1 MLDPFSKYRTATA
14 MTSNSSN
21 QLLFIF
27 DEVVKL
33 LYQAK
38 RAIGEQDI
46 ETKYKAL
53 NRATEVFYIL
63 KSGSDAQQGENHKKI
78 DNFYG
83 STIYALERAN
93 IYATT
98 PEDID
103 PLINGLKEVRKA
115 LKESTETAPDKQL

>member
-1 MLDPFSKYRTATA
+1 MLDPFSKYRAATA
-14 MTSNSSN
+14 MTTDSNH

-27 DEVVKL
+27 DEVIKL

-46 ETKYKAL
+46 EAKYKIL

-63 KSGSDAQQGENHKKI
+63 KSGTDAQQGENHKKI

-83 STIYALERAN
+83 STISALERAN
-93 IYATT
+93 ISATT
-98 PEDID
+98 PEDLD
-103 PLINGLKEVRKA
+103 PLINGLKEVRNA
-115 LKESTETAPDKQL
+115 LKESKSASVE